1 LFDTF
6 IARNDCI
13 LGMRALRSH
22 PNVRHVT
29 LLPRDWVLYEFH
41 HELFQDPDFLVE
53 RVWQEKMQRQP
64 ELRQSRIEM
73 LNQERSLLAPWYAK
87 KNKLG
92 DADGLLVSEICQ
104 YRVSTLGPMKWLHFE
119 MPAGWGKGI
128 TFALGLEAA
137 SNAKSAA
144 VLSDFVQEWVDASQG
159 KLSIPAGLEPTA
171 HGFIL
176 RGKCGDNMGH
186 WLASL
191 WVLLSDG
198 RWKSGVRN
206 MTLTLDEGL
215 TPLV

>member
-1 LFDTF
+1 
-6 IARNDCI
+6 
-13 LGMRALRSH
+13 
-22 PNVRHVT
+22 
-29 LLPRDWVLYEFH
+29 
-41 HELFQDPDFLVE
+41 
-53 RVWQEKMQRQP
+53 
-64 ELRQSRIEM
+64 
-73 LNQERSLLAPWYAK
+73 
-87 KNKLG
+87 
-92 DADGLLVSEICQ
+92 
-104 YRVSTLGPMKWLHFE
+104 MKWLHFE